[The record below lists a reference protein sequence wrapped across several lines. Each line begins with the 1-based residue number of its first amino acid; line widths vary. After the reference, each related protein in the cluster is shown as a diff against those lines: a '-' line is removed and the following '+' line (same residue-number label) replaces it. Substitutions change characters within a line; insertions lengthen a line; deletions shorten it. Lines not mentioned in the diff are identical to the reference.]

1 MEKRSEEGYEEKR
14 GEREREEREGRKEK
28 RSRRK
33 AGERSRMD
41 PTNRPCAAV
50 VGLLAER
57 GKKATDKKAAVSG
70 RGRVEN
76 GRQRPRDKEKKTARG
91 NGS

>member
-1 MEKRSEEGYEEKR
+1 
-14 GEREREEREGRKEK
+14 
-28 RSRRK
+28 
-33 AGERSRMD
+33 MD
-41 PTNRPCAAV
+41 PTSRPYAAV

>member
-14 GEREREEREGRKEK
+14 GERERERGKVEK
-28 RSRRK
+28 K
-33 AGERSRMD
+33 KGAGEK
-41 PTNRPCAAV
+41 PEKEAVWTRPCAACV

>member
-14 GEREREEREGRKEK
+14 GEREREREGRKEK

-41 PTNRPCAAV
+41 PTNRPCAACV